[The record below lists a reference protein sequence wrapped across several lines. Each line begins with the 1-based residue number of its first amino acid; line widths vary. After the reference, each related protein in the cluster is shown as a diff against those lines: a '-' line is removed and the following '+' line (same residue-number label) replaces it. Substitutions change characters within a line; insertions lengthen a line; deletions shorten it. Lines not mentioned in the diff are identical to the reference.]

1 MCRIACLLIPFVMS
15 ESLLTKVAALEPR
28 LNRKAQILKDLA
40 QQSQEW

>member
-1 MCRIACLLIPFVMS
+1 MCRIARQLIPFVKS
-15 ESLLTKVAALEPR
+15 ESLLKKVVALEPR